1 MTSVH
6 RLVAVSLFVAASSVS
21 LFGAQ
26 TRTFYRTY
34 RMGDDQLTISRQI
47 GVPSAPGTMP
57 GSPGTVQDLRWRSQ
71 YARRGDARPG
81 DPVARLVFSFYED
94 QLFRIVIDYASD
106 RTEGMTEADMV
117 AAVSHVY
124 GPPAKR
130 IGPDGAGGLAAPA
143 TRGHCDCRV
152 DHRRASYFAAHNRW
166 PGRLP
171 DDRFV
176 RSAEKPSRAQ
186 GARPMLQPTR
196 KIGHRSMPAAY
207 LRTGGAAAAR
217 RHAGRTSHRSSLESQ
232 AVSQIAPVFSS
243 FRPFRTSSR
252 PRGIYAIP
260 PSPRKGCT
268 YSVADTAVVGLERVI
283 ASIRREC
290 LDVVKASSGPTCCC
304 EREPVA

>member
-26 TRTFYRTY
+26 TRPFYRTY

-106 RTEGMTEADMV
+106 RTEGMSEADMV

-130 IGPDGAGGLAAPA
+130 IRPTEQAGLPRQQLEDTVIAEWITGAHHISLLTTGGQAAFRMIVSSVPLEAFARAGGAPDAPA
-143 TRGHCDCRV
+143 DAQDRTSID
-152 DHRRASYFAAHNRW
+152 A
-166 PGRLP
+166 GRLP
-171 DDRFV
+171 
-176 RSAEKPSRAQ
+176 AN
-186 GARPMLQPTR
+186 
-196 KIGHRSMPAAY
+196 
-207 LRTGGAAAAR
+207 GGKAAAAR
-217 RHAGRTSHRSSLESQ
+217 ETTRRAN
-232 AVSQIAPVFSS
+232 
-243 FRPFRTSSR
+243 
-252 PRGIYAIP
+252 
-260 PSPRKGCT
+260 
-268 YSVADTAVVGLERVI
+268 I
-283 ASIRREC
+283 ASFI
-290 LDVVKASSGPTCCC
+290 P
-304 EREPVA
+304 